1 MSCRTTQEL
10 IGAYVDGEVTVDERT
25 AVRHHLAECA
35 ACAELLESHRALK
48 HGLSELCARNEPPR
62 AVRVRVERGR
72 NRNRAKRLRVWWGA
86 AGLAAVAAIVVVF
99 ALADDRAHTPSV
111 QSESD
116 FAAELIA
123 DHERYAPR
131 ALPAEVTS
139 NDPEAVRRFF
149 DGLVPFA
156 AAVPQLPSATLI
168 GGRLCNIDG
177 RNVEL
182 LFYDQADRR
191 FSLYVTDNSASPMGC
206 AGDGTH
212 NVCSRPMDGLV
223 LTIVGNAEQ
232 EDLRAMLA
240 SARW

>member
-1 MSCRTTQEL
+1 MNCRIAQDL
-10 IGAYVDGEVTVDERT
+10 IAAYVDDELIDDER
-25 AVRHHLAECA
+25 AALGHHLAECP

-48 HGLSELCARNEPPR
+48 HGLSELCATSEPSR
-62 AVRVRVERGR
+62 AVRARVERGR
-72 NRNRAKRLRVWWGA
+72 RRDRAWRLRAWGA
-86 AGLAAVAAIVVVF
+86 AAGLVAIGGALVLAI
-99 ALADDRAHTPSV
+99 ATNGSDEPSV
-111 QSESD
+111 PDESD

-149 DGLVPFA
+149 DGLVPFV
-156 AAVPQLPSATLI
+156 AAVPRLPSATLF

-182 LFYDQADRR
+182 LFYDRANKR
-191 FSLYVTDNSASPMGC
+191 FSLYVADNPAAPMGC

-212 NVCSRPMDGLV
+212 NVCSRRVDGLV
-223 LTIVGNAEQ
+223 LTIVGDAEQ
-232 EDLRAMLA
+232 EDLLAMLA
-240 SARW
+240 SAQW